1 MKTTRTLIVAILAG
15 GVSYLV
21 ISLLVMG
28 RPEARAA
35 PPEHFPILSRFE
47 LPRDYGYFIGDVI
60 PLTLVV
66 ETTGGVVLDL
76 VNLPQPGETHG
87 FFEVR
92 DLQLSV
98 SSPSDGLTVYQAA
111 YTLQYFGVTPHMV
124 HFAPLDILYALPNDH
139 VAPTNAYR
147 YKSLLTQPV
156 AINMSRIGPARPTH
170 PLDLKGPVTHS
181 RAGMIWASVILGM
194 GLLCAATGA
203 WGREWYRHLQLR
215 QTVPS
220 STPTPAEQT
229 LAILRQEGAAL
240 HPVVEPVFPGVGRL
254 SYLVRQ
260 YLHDDLGVPARTL
273 TTTELA
279 ALLQDTPFCQDLLS
293 ILERCDTLTY
303 QTPDL
308 FQPEARQL
316 WWEALTVFE
325 KLQKAD

>member
-1 MKTTRTLIVAILAG
+1 MKTTRALIVAILAG

-21 ISLLVMG
+21 MSLLVIG

-35 PPEHFPILSRFE
+35 PPERFPILSRFE
-47 LPRDYGYFIGDVI
+47 LSRDYGYFIGDVI

-66 ETTGGVVLDL
+66 ETAGGVVLDL
-76 VNLPQPGETHG
+76 VNLPQTGEKHG

-98 SSPSDGLTVYQAA
+98 SSPSDGLTVYRAA
-111 YTLQYFGVTPHMV
+111 YTLQYFGATPLMV
-124 HFAPLDILYALPNDH
+124 HFAPLDILYALPDDRA
-139 VAPTNAYR
+139 APTNAYR

-156 AINMSRIGPARPTH
+156 AFNMSRIGPARPTH

-181 RAGMIWASVILGM
+181 RAGMIWASVILGT

-203 WGREWYRHLQLR
+203 RGREWYRHRQLCR
-215 QTVPS
+215 TVPS
-220 STPTPAEQT
+220 CTPTPAEHI

-240 HPVVEPVFPGVGRL
+240 HPIVESVFPGVGRL

-260 YLHDDLGVPARTL
+260 YLHDALGVAASTL

-279 ALLQDTPFCQDLLS
+279 ALIHDKPFCQDLLS
-293 ILERCDTLTY
+293 ILERCDALKY
-303 QTPDL
+303 QTPDWS
-308 FQPEARQL
+308 QTEARQL
-316 WWEALTVFE
+316 WWEALTLFE